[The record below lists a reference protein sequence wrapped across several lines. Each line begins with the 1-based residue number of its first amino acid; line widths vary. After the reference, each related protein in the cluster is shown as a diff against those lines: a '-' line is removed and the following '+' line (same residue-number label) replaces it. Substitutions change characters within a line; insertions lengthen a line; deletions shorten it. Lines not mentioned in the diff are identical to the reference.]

1 MSPGGPAASPD
12 VVLVDAGGANIAS
25 VQFALARLGIDAPL
39 TSDAGRILCADRVI
53 LPGVGA
59 AEAAMRRLRE
69 LGLVE
74 VLRSLEQP
82 VAGVC
87 LGMQLLYEGST
98 EGAGGRSVGPG
109 AGPVECL
116 GLVPGVVTELPGAP
130 GTRVPHMGWNVLA
143 PGPATGGAGEPADE
157 AAAGGPG
164 SAGLA
169 DDPVADVLRQ
179 AWAGPSEPRA
189 YFVHSWAAPV
199 THDTVAVTSHGQPFT
214 AVVRRGTVTGM
225 QFHPERSGNLGSRL
239 LAAFCG
245 VTPGGTA

>member
-39 TSDAGRILCADRVI
+39 TSDAGRIRGADRVI

-98 EGAGGRSVGPG
+98 EGAGGRAVAQGT
-109 AGPVECL
+109 GPVECL

-130 GTRVPHMGWNVLA
+130 G
-143 PGPATGGAGEPADE
+143 PGL
-157 AAAGGPG
+157 
-164 SAGLA
+164 SLI
-169 DDPVADVLRQ
+169 
-179 AWAGPSEPRA
+179 
-189 YFVHSWAAPV
+189 HI
-199 THDTVAVTSHGQPFT
+199 
-214 AVVRRGTVTGM
+214 
-225 QFHPERSGNLGSRL
+225 
-239 LAAFCG
+239 
-245 VTPGGTA
+245 